1 MTPII
6 IFYRYSNNILRRF
19 LFRFSVYC
27 NSSESSCVVMMVF
40 WCHQEKHYTVRSS
53 CRVESQQNDNNSPF
67 LSYNF
72 IIYHHQIIW
81 PSFLVDDRPTRGQ
94 APIWYDRDC
103 PFWMLWGAHALD
115 VIGAMVGVWSW
126 CDNLMVSSGELLSKS
141 FTNFLLDNNFMQTFA
156 IRRICQGV
164 ARDMNVRTE
173 WLRGWW

>member
-81 PSFLVDDRPTRGQ
+81 PSFLVDDRQEAKHR
-94 APIWYDRDC
+94 YDMTGIALFEC
-103 PFWMLWGAHALD
+103 CGEHMHWMLLGQWLVYGLD
-115 VIGAMVGVWSW
+115 VI
-126 CDNLMVSSGELLSKS
+126 
-141 FTNFLLDNNFMQTFA
+141 
-156 IRRICQGV
+156 I
-164 ARDMNVRTE
+164 
-173 WLRGWW
+173 